1 MAALLNSLM
10 AVNINNRHLV
20 WRLRTKLDSAS
31 TVNKDSKHYKRASNI
46 QKYKCIQP
54 GIEARQN
61 SMLVSRKGRGKV
73 CDLVFLTSSG
83 GRFYIRSRSGELAL
97 PTLSVKKKGG
107 RCG

>member
-10 AVNINNRHLV
+10 AVNTNNRHLV

-54 GIEARQN
+54 GIEATAAVADAVAATTAAVADAAAPAVAAAAATAAAPAVAVAAATAAAVGVIR
-61 SMLVSRKGRGKV
+61 GR
-73 CDLVFLTSSG
+73 
-83 GRFYIRSRSGELAL
+83 
-97 PTLSVKKKGG
+97 
-107 RCG
+107 